1 MAPEVLIVGDVA
13 RRSELLERIRELG
26 YEAAICSG
34 PALEERVARG
44 SVPSAVVVCTDDAEP
59 RALMAEL
66 RRTRRG
72 SGIPVTLYGPLGG
85 RIGDLADV
93 LDLGADHFLESP
105 ADDDQLE
112 AALDELVGPGSG
124 GLVRSPA
131 RGSAEPRSGTTRSR
145 AGGTGATDV
154 VLGQLHRTLDMLE
167 ARLKDQNDGDA
178 DDLDLAALGFDD
190 LPDLGG
196 ERRPPGDAGSS
207 LELSQPTRRPASSV
221 SEPAPQP
228 RSRSRRREATERL
241 GKSSPRARTRSS
253 VSAERTPSR
262 PIRTTPLP
270 VDERG
275 SLERMEVPRL
285 LWTLHE
291 AGYDGELVLMNG
303 RAEKRLWWHAGQI
316 AFAEGNL
323 SHDRLS
329 DGLFRRGLL
338 TREQYDRAR
347 RLTEGA
353 SHHAAEHLV
362 DAGLLKSGEMPR
374 VLREHLGGVIDATFG
389 WTEGSWELDP
399 DQPSPGHALRDVPVT
414 QIIAEGIRHRLDESR
429 LEVVLGGADRYPRFT
444 GDASEVAVLAEQLR
458 MTAAEEALM
467 GRLDGRRS
475 LRELSSQTDVDVP
488 ELLGLVYTLEVL
500 GRLELDEQRR
510 SVPADVDPVNIDVER
525 IRDRLQL
532 SRLGDY
538 FAVLGVP
545 RDASRIEVRRA
556 HAQLRQTFSA
566 EQLEADAREAM
577 SDELDEL
584 FDLIEEAREVLVD
597 ESLRSAYLA
606 HLEES

>member
-1 MAPEVLIVGDVA
+1 MAPEVLIVGDAA

-34 PALEERVARG
+34 PTLEQRVARG
-44 SVPSAVVVCTDDAEP
+44 SVPSAVVVCTEDVEP
-59 RALMAEL
+59 RALMSEL

-124 GLVRSPA
+124 GLVRNPS
-131 RGSAEPRSGTTRSR
+131 RGSAEPSSATTRSR

-167 ARLKDQNDGDA
+167 ARLRDQNDGDA

-196 ERRPPGDAGSS
+196 ERRPPGDSGSS
-207 LELSQPTRRPASSV
+207 LELSQSARRPATPSAKS
-221 SEPAPQP
+221 A
-228 RSRSRRREATERL
+228 SRPRRREATERL
-241 GKSSPRARTRSS
+241 GQSSPRGRTRSS
-253 VSAERTPSR
+253 AIIERTPSR
-262 PIRTTPLP
+262 PVRTAPLP
-270 VDERG
+270 MDERG
-275 SLERMEVPRL
+275 SLERMEVPRI
-285 LWTLHE
+285 LWTLHR
-291 AGYDGELVLMNG
+291 AGYDGALVLLNG
-303 RAEKRLWWHAGQI
+303 RAEKRLWWHAGQL
-316 AFAEGNL
+316 AFAAGNL
-323 SHDRLS
+323 NHDRLS
-329 DGLFRRGLL
+329 DGLFRRGML
-338 TREQYDRAR
+338 TREQYERAR
-347 RLTEGA
+347 RLVEAEPHDAGA
-353 SHHAAEHLV
+353 HLV
-362 DAGLLKSGEMPR
+362 EAGLLKPGEMPR
-374 VLREHLGGVIDATFG
+374 VVREHLGSIVDSTFG
-389 WTEGSWELDP
+389 WTEGSWMLEP
-399 DQPSPGHALRDVPVT
+399 EDQRDADALRDVPVA

-429 LEVVLGGADRYPRFT
+429 LEVVLGGTDRYPRLT
-444 GDASEVAVLAEQLR
+444 NDSAEVAGLAELLR
-458 MTAAEEALM
+458 MGAAEEALV

-475 LRELSSQTDVDVP
+475 LRELCAQPDVDVT
-488 ELLGLVYTLEVL
+488 ELMGLVYTLHVL
-500 GRLELDEQRR
+500 ERLELSEQRH

-525 IRDRLQL
+525 IRDRLEI

-566 EQLEADAREAM
+566 EQLEAGAREAM
-577 SDELDEL
+577 SAELDEL
-584 FDLIEEAREVLVD
+584 FDLIEEAREVLID